1 MQGILMFVE
10 LWTGNVWERLVANAE
25 QSVEPDWIITF
36 MKLLG
41 LDAKK
46 ATGFSS
52 YFSKCVL
59 LFML

>member
-1 MQGILMFVE
+1 
-10 LWTGNVWERLVANAE
+10 VANAE